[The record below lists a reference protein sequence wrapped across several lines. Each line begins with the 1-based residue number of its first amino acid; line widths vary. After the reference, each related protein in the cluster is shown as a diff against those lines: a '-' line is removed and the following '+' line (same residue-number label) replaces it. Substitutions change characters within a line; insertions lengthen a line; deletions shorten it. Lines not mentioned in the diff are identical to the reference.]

1 MEENN
6 VKKISL
12 STFFLILAVIVIIIM
27 GVFIYKLND
36 DKATE
41 IKKYSE
47 LQDKINSLNETIN
60 SFQEETAKTSES
72 ASTNSTSQS
81 NSSNNSLYIVSQI
94 DINDSQDLYNFNT
107 QKWVTEIS
115 GEDSLYFIA
124 IDNEKKLYIVDRF
137 KSVLKELDAKL
148 EAFDVNDASIDNFVK
163 SAKVSKQDNALI
175 ISTGNEF
182 ATYIISLDD
191 FSVKLDEVSGD

>member
-60 SFQEETAKTSES
+60 SFQEGTAKTLES

-124 IDNEKKLYIVDRF
+124 VDNEKKLYIVDRF

>member
-60 SFQEETAKTSES
+60 SF
-72 ASTNSTSQS
+72 
-81 NSSNNSLYIVSQI
+81 
-94 DINDSQDLYNFNT
+94 
-107 QKWVTEIS
+107 
-115 GEDSLYFIA
+115 
-124 IDNEKKLYIVDRF
+124 
-137 KSVLKELDAKL
+137 
-148 EAFDVNDASIDNFVK
+148 
-163 SAKVSKQDNALI
+163 
-175 ISTGNEF
+175 
-182 ATYIISLDD
+182 
-191 FSVKLDEVSGD
+191 